1 MSISFLFIPD
11 DSTSGKKKGKSK
23 TKSKKDYKTNSGDEA
38 IEESDEADEGREV
51 DYMTDT
57 DR

>member
-1 MSISFLFIPD
+1 MILLPD

>member
-1 MSISFLFIPD
+1 MFYLLD
-11 DSTSGKKKGKSK
+11 DSASGKGKKGKGK
-23 TKSKKDYKTNSGDEA
+23 RKIKKDHKTNSGDEA
-38 IEESDEADEGREV
+38 VEESDDADEGREV